1 MVHRTLASKAGLWGS
16 TGTYPHQLDSNGS
29 KSLYR
34 IVPHLRKIL
43 PSDAPPLESISVTV
57 GHPTHEP
64 DSAIFYNGY
73 TKEKM
78 FTLGGAANAGIP
90 GKEWIRANRSRL
102 REHMSRGV
110 EIKWNKRFVK
120 HEVVEERVKAYFE
133 DGTEVVGD
141 ILVGADGISSPGDY
155 SRLPIAFNT
164 IVLTL
169 ASQSATPSSN
179 QAHLSSITSRLAS
192 S

>member
-1 MVHRTLASKAGLWGS
+1 
-16 TGTYPHQLDSNGS
+16 
-29 KSLYR
+29 
-34 IVPHLRKIL
+34 
-43 PSDAPPLESISVTV
+43 
-57 GHPTHEP
+57 
-64 DSAIFYNGY
+64 
-73 TKEKM
+73 M

-110 EIKWNKRFVK
+110 EIRWNKRFVK
-120 HEVVEERVKAYFE
+120 HEVVEEQVKAYFE
-133 DGTEVVGD
+133 DGTEAVGD

-155 SRLPIAFNT
+155 SLLPIAFHA

-169 ASQSATPSSN
+169 PPQFATPFSN
-179 QAHLSSITSRLAS
+179 QTHLSSMPSRLAS